1 MQDRSTSALG
11 RVQSEN
17 RSNTSSMVI
26 LEQRQQKPTEPLI
39 AKAYTAYRIMNSS
52 DPHPDN
58 LPTQVDEYQAA
69 LENPTEP

>member
-1 MQDRSTSALG
+1 
-11 RVQSEN
+11 
-17 RSNTSSMVI
+17 MVI

-69 LENPTEP
+69 LENPTAP